1 MRPGV
6 ERKVA
11 SDGDA
16 EPDGVWTLQA
26 FDAHRVE
33 ALSNDER
40 DGELGRIAQVAEQ
53 VTGDIRKCDLALH
66 DTSQLE
72 KPQPEPE
79 LSLGTMDHETC
90 LLQICKKPEYRAAR
104 DSCCARQLHG
114 TRWSRDECV
123 DERQGSAQDLHPKC
137 WSHDMDKSCT
147 LWAGQHN
154 ASQAL
159 AWEGGAGIKDGS
171 RAIVTV
177 QGPIAAIPAGFFLA
191 HEHLFG
197 DLSDAWYAPPATESI
212 AVLAARPIALETL
225 WSLHEHPYARA
236 DNLRLDDF
244 EVMTSE
250 VEAFASVGGYA
261 IVECSV
267 RGISPNPNALRAL
280 ARRTGVHVIAGTGY
294 YVARTHPP
302 EVELMSIEEIGVS
315 LIADLT
321 EGFIGTD
328 IRAGFIGELGI
339 GGTTPAEGVDS
350 IADIHPNERKILAA
364 AAVAHRAT
372 DAAIVVHPPRS
383 SSKKVAR
390 SALAL
395 GLLDLLEADGV
406 DPRRVVLCHLDS
418 SGFEDLDIH
427 REIARRGAFVEYDA
441 WGWND
446 YFSLQRG
453 DGFWNDLTR
462 LQFVDA
468 LVSSGYADRLLMS
481 QDIATKYRL
490 QRYGG
495 HGYGYLLRVVVPM
508 MRAFGIAEAAI
519 ETMLKGNPASLFA
532 RPSLVPVESREVASG
547 R

>member
-1 MRPGV
+1 MQAHALPG
-6 ERKVA
+6 R
-11 SDGDA
+11 G
-16 EPDGVWTLQA
+16 
-26 FDAHRVE
+26 
-33 ALSNDER
+33 
-40 DGELGRIAQVAEQ
+40 
-53 VTGDIRKCDLALH
+53 C
-66 DTSQLE
+66 
-72 KPQPEPE
+72 
-79 LSLGTMDHETC
+79 
-90 LLQICKKPEYRAAR
+90 
-104 DSCCARQLHG
+104 
-114 TRWSRDECV
+114 
-123 DERQGSAQDLHPKC
+123 
-137 WSHDMDKSCT
+137 
-147 LWAGQHN
+147 
-154 ASQAL
+154 
-159 AWEGGAGIKDGS
+159 GIEDGS

-177 QGPIAAIPAGFFLA
+177 EGPIAAAAGGFFLA
-191 HEHLFG
+191 HEHLLG
-197 DLSDAWYAPPATESI
+197 DLSGAWYVPPATELS
-212 AVLAARPIALETL
+212 AALAAKPIELETL
-225 WSLHEHPYARA
+225 WSVHEDPYARA
-236 DNLRLDDF
+236 DNLRLDDLD
-244 EVMTSE
+244 VMASE
-250 VEAFASVGGYA
+250 VEAFASAGGYA
-261 IVECSV
+261 IVECTV
-267 RGISPNPNALRAL
+267 RGISPNPLGLRAL

-302 EVELMSIEEIGVS
+302 EVELMSIEEIGAV

-321 EGFIGTD
+321 EGFAGTD
-328 IRAGFIGELGI
+328 VRAGFIGEIGI

-350 IADIHPNERKILAA
+350 IADIHPSERKILAA

-446 YFSLQRG
+446 YFSLKRG

-468 LVSSGYADRLLMS
+468 LVSSGFADHLLMS

-495 HGYGYLLRVVVPM
+495 HGYGYLPRVAVPM
-508 MRAFGIAEAAI
+508 MRAFGINEAAI
-519 ETMLKGNPASLFA
+519 ETMLKHNPASLLA
-532 RPSLVPVESREVASG
+532 RPSRSPVGSYPVASG